1 MPLNKLFEGS
11 SIRGTAGVY
20 PLTAE
25 NLLRV
30 GLALCI
36 LMVIEERE
44 PLMCVNELNFC
55 TMSLAVGFMN
65 GGGDV
70 IVGTQDCS
78 LNVIYKQE
86 ENFQELVFIGL
97 SEEDKLKLE
106 SILYSRYNM
115 PKKEGNQVGR
125 LWIQENRP

>member
-125 LWIQENRP
+125 LWIQESRP